1 MYVIRHSRY
10 HHSGQ
15 VFRAQALGV
24 TELSQWTD
32 VALKSVKADADRS
45 AKDALLA
52 EMSLMR
58 LVAPHDNVVRLLGC
72 CVDSDPYFVILE
84 YLPGGNLQDFLRK
97 IGAQRSIPLTSAD
110 LVNYGYQVAVGM
122 NHLANSNV
130 VHRDLAA
137 RNILLAAD
145 SRNVK
150 IADFGLARDVHG
162 FGIYE
167 QRSETRL
174 PIRWMAPEFLF
185 KGSSSSASDVWSF
198 GVLLW
203 EIATLGATPYGPI
216 PSEAVMR
223 AVKAGE
229 RLRRPSHCSLA
240 FFSLLEACWQTKAE
254 DRPPFSMLIGEMHG
268 FLSVVDAIDM
278 TNFREDL
285 YQKLS
290 SNVITDEKF

>member
-1 MYVIRHSRY
+1 MVE
-10 HHSGQ
+10 
-15 VFRAQALGV
+15 LG
-24 TELSQWTD
+24 EWTD
-32 VALKSVKADADRS
+32 VAVKSVKAEADKS
-45 AKDALLA
+45 AKEALLA

-58 LVAPHDNVVRLLGC
+58 LVEPHVNVVRLLGC
-72 CVDSDPYFVILE
+72 CVDADPFYVILE

-97 IGAQRSIPLTSAD
+97 IGGQRSIPLTSSD

-122 NHLANSNV
+122 NHLANGNV

-145 SRNVK
+145 GRSVK

-167 QRSETRL
+167 QRTETRL

-198 GVLLW
+198 GVLMW
-203 EIATLGATPYGPI
+203 EIATLGATPYGPL

-223 AVKAGE
+223 SVKAGE
-229 RLRRPSHCSLA
+229 RLQRPTHCSHA
-240 FFSLLEACWQTKAE
+240 FFGVVESCWRVLPE
-254 DRPPFSMLIGEMHG
+254 DRPPFSVMIGEMHR
-268 FLSVVDAIDM
+268 FLAVDDAIDM
-278 TNFREDL
+278 KNFSVDL

-290 SNVITDEKF
+290 SNFISNEKF